1 MAKPWYSLRPNQI
14 IKKSKSLGFTN
25 LTDRLVYTI
34 RNMPEPVSTIADK
47 NWSGKGNWMIKL
59 NDKNFTWLTT
69 SRTSIFQNGK
79 TTGTGGKERTFEIPS
94 GKIQNG
100 KVVMVKIR
108 FVKSSKLAKT
118 TASTAEQER
127 GSAFIFRRALNDDAG
142 WGSWQDIVEDDKTYP
157 ELVKIFD
164 GNVPEDW
171 LISYYAQQRVLLDQ
185 VKPKKYSEFNRDG
198 GFMKF
203 ISDEVKAKKMGG
215 FSQKD
220 NWNPADIWI
229 IKGNQSNL
237 ERVVKNTTRGKHQTI
252 LELNAVM
259 RQMYHKKV
267 IMGISLKKTGRI
279 AYYEEVNLDGFI
291 RGLTTENYNYDV
303 PMSDFIANFKIEP
316 STKMFTQDVKIDVN
330 AEREGKVFTFQ
341 IKALDSGSSGGQNLK
356 FEPTMKG
363 ASSARLGKAPVD
375 KVASLLKDID
385 GSAEFVNKYQEYPA
399 DLDQFE
405 KISQKHNEKYY
416 RDEVLPTLLLGS
428 KKIKSET
435 NNVNDAINAIKQSF
449 DSTKDKKTNVR
460 CKLMALD
467 FFYQVSKLSH
477 VNRNEFITDMV
488 FLAQKKAFSKA
499 QYFGPFGKIY

>member
-1 MAKPWYSLRPNQI
+1 MAKAWYSLRPNQI
-14 IKKSKSLGFTN
+14 IKKAKEKGYRDFGDIYFGTS
-25 LTDRLVYTI
+25 I
-34 RNMPEPVSTIADK
+34 RMMPEPVSIIGDH
-47 NWSGKGNWMIKL
+47 NWDGKGNFLIKV
-59 NDKNFTWLTT
+59 NEANFNWITT
-69 SRTSIFQNGK
+69 SRLSPYFGNESKVTSAGK
-79 TTGTGGKERTFEIPS
+79 EKTYELAAGKIVGGKAVPLKVRFRKS
-94 GKIQNG
+94 GKLT
-100 KVVMVKIR
+100 
-108 FVKSSKLAKT
+108 KSVAGT
-118 TASTAEQER
+118 EEQEL
-127 GSAFIFRRALNDDAG
+127 GSAFIFKRALNENAG
-142 WGSWQDIVEDDKTYP
+142 WNSWQDIVEDDKTYP
-157 ELVKIFD
+157 ELVKIFK
-164 GNVPEDW
+164 GSVPESW
-171 LISYYAQQRVLLDQ
+171 LISYYAQSEVLLNEVQ
-185 VKPKKYSEFNRDG
+185 PPRMSEFNRNG

-203 ISDEVKAKKMGG
+203 ITDLCKRKFGIA
-215 FSQKD
+215 QKD
-220 NWNPADIWI
+220 TWNPADIWI

-428 KKIKSET
+428 KKIKSDTGEFFKEQT
-435 NNVNDAINAIKQSF
+435 APQSNYARL
-449 DSTKDKKTNVR
+449 K
-460 CKLMALD
+460 
-467 FFYQVSKLSH
+467 
-477 VNRNEFITDMV
+477 
-488 FLAQKKAFSKA
+488 
-499 QYFGPFGKIY
+499 